1 MKKIFLSVLIT
12 LFSLIS
18 ISQPV
23 FQKAYDG
30 SFGVRQDVNSP
41 VEWYEKNKTL
51 DILICFEDDKITI
64 FSKETQIYRLLKQV
78 DEDKN
83 GITWLMVDEKGLK
96 CNVNSGLHQETKL
109 LYLKIEYSDA
119 VILYFTKPN

>member
-1 MKKIFLSVLIT
+1 MKKILLSVLIT
-12 LFSLIS
+12 LCSLIS

-30 SFGVRQDVNSP
+30 SFGIRQDANSP

-64 FSKETQIYRLLKQV
+64 FSKETQVYRLLKQV

-83 GITWLMVDEKGLK
+83 GVTWLMVDEKGLK
-96 CNVNSGLHQETKL
+96 CNVKSGLHQETQL

>member
-12 LFSLIS
+12 LCSLIS

-41 VEWYEKNKTL
+41 VEWYEKNKTV

-83 GITWLMVDEKGLK
+83 CITWLMVDEKGLK